1 MSDPNLKE
9 KLRDSNRHLP
19 WIKTVKERH
28 GSVETSS
35 LQQVEAINRS
45 GVYMLRVENALSL
58 NYQQV
63 QSQEH
68 GKEYMKT
75 LSQEDLDELRSK
87 LMLISKTS
95 ESKEIVDKFI
105 HDLQM
110 AERLKVAAKSLN
122 EAGCNLYRKMII
134 KVFCDPDKK
143 RKVEVDFGNGGLL
156 FGETPLFE
164 ELPALAT
171 LLEKNLDD
179 WSQHLKALR
188 NKFSSL
194 NFFRTD
200 QLVELSETIAGCL
213 NGKEISLSSKMLF
226 TLMSRD
232 VTGHEISEIFSTA
245 LAQEE
250 ESEAMEVVT
259 FTADD
264 IVEQLVNEHGHE
276 EATAKASVMF
286 YQNESEIT
294 VLSDWCL
301 ENALEEELIEE
312 FSQKY
317 DELRKPQEQ
326 ASEEQAVEIR
336 PTFSEYTKTIMETCE
351 QDNFKLNEKMA
362 HIWKS
367 FLESVE
373 TEHTTD
379 FINLTTLGIG
389 LQILYEKKS
398 NNETLNRSLPEYL
411 TKGKPNLVVTARE
424 NIHEVALTIYN
435 HDEEKRLPRM
445 EEVLICNEDTSKEDV
460 ELICRFAYCEFCFR
474 IALSSHSVRR
484 PLSVV
489 TIVT

>member
-1 MSDPNLKE
+1 MKE

-45 GVYMLRVENALSL
+45 GVYKLGVENALALS
-58 NYQQV
+58 YQQV
-63 QSQEH
+63 QGPEQ
-68 GKEYMKT
+68 GKEYIKT

-110 AERLKVAAKSLN
+110 GERLEAAAKSLN
-122 EAGCNLYRKMII
+122 ESGCNLYRRMII
-134 KVFCDPDKK
+134 RVFCDPDKK

-156 FGETPLFE
+156 FGENPLFE

-188 NKFSSL
+188 DKFSSL

-213 NGKEISLSSKMLF
+213 SGKDISLSSKMLF
-226 TLMSRD
+226 ALMSRD
-232 VTGHEISEIFSTA
+232 VTSLEMSEIFSTA
-245 LAQEE
+245 LNNEKL
-250 ESEAMEVVT
+250 SEDMEVVT

-264 IVEQLVNEHGHE
+264 VVEQLVNEHGHE
-276 EATAKASVMF
+276 KGAAKASLMIHEG
-286 YQNESEIT
+286 ESDLAI
-294 VLSDWCL
+294 LNDWCL
-301 ENALEEELIEE
+301 ENAMDEELIAEL
-312 FSQKY
+312 SQKY
-317 DELRKPQEQ
+317 DELKKPE
-326 ASEEQAVEIR
+326 EKEQAVEIR
-336 PTFSEYTKTIMETCE
+336 TTYSEFTKEIIETCGQESQRLDE
-351 QDNFKLNEKMA
+351 QMA
-362 HIWKS
+362 SIWKS

-379 FINLTTLGIG
+379 FVNFSTLGVG
-389 LQILYEKKS
+389 LQVFYERKL
-398 NNETLNRSLPEYL
+398 NNEAEILNRSLPEYL
-411 TKGKPNLVVTARE
+411 TSGKPNLLVTATE
-424 NIHEVALTIYN
+424 KIHEVALAIYK

-445 EEVLICNEDTSKEDV
+445 EEILIYNEDTSAEDV
-460 ELICRFAYCEFCFR
+460 ELICRFFSSKSAFVDEKLKNYRYILIICDLNQWKLL
-474 IALSSHSVRR
+474 LS
-484 PLSVV
+484 
-489 TIVT
+489 